1 MSMKKLLTAMM
12 LLLPLAAMAQHWTA
26 PGSNEYPDET
36 PVYVQVNI
44 NGVEATGGNGLE
56 LAAFIDDETS
66 PRACTSTTE
75 PVGMGTDTAVPHQ
88 WFVLRVK
95 GNKGDT
101 TNPNSSDMGK
111 TIKFRAF
118 YDGIEYDFIK
128 TIGFTGETYVPAP
141 LVLNLDAVTGVSLP
155 ETIEINQPVSAFP
168 YKQNLTEKS
177 SLLYGATSGNPT
189 APSTDT
195 SYTLMNES
203 GIRSEITYSWSSPDN
218 GITFSGN
225 TVTINNGMAMSY
237 NAHLTV
243 TIGQQQ
249 FNANTTIAVTIATI
263 PVQNI
268 TCDLTEIDKFYAY
281 DDFAAYIAGH
291 IKVLPDDAS
300 NKNYTLEVVGAE
312 AGLTDGCFTTSG
324 HYTVNIK
331 PEDTSYPGT
340 PATVTVNVYM
350 RPTNIGTD
358 QATIEV
364 KMGQNVFSA
373 IKDHQTLSWPIGYEP
388 NDYAKSDVMYTM
400 NPEPQECIGTDGT
413 AIKIGSVEVM
423 VMLTDGLTPSP
434 TYKGNDQYMVT
445 VNIVTALVVT
455 AAPSDVTT
463 FVKNGTM
470 VSDNTPAIVTVQ
482 NPANEEFKMED
493 LKITFGN
500 RYGGFPYAIQCNIVP
515 QGGSQTP
522 ATTTATTT
530 YGFRIQPLFVG
541 EAPYT
546 VSYKNENLCEG
557 NITIQKEEM
566 LSEGWSWVSVVTGG
580 IDLGS
585 SAAPSALTQA
595 DIVEIRSQEQL
606 LWNDPT
612 YGYVGSIKT
621 LNALEGM
628 YKVKTQKATKVNWGS
643 TSVVGNVP
651 AKTLKT
657 KYTWVNNPYEFDITL
672 NRIPEF
678 LNGLVPA
685 DGDRIIIHGGFAEY
699 SSGNWNAADNFAL
712 KEGSGFMYYNNSA
725 DEKEISFTN
734 DLLPDASILQQQTTA
749 GARTFGGQTAFAD
762 LFQYDVHAFADN
774 MSMVAVIGN
783 LDFPEDYTLG
793 VFAGNECRGRGSVA
807 VDGKMFVSAVG
818 KSGETM
824 TFKLVNNH
832 TGEILPIEGSV
843 AFGQLLGSLRAPV
856 TLNVADA
863 TAIGKVGAAQ
873 QSTEVYDLSGR
884 RIAASQR
891 GISIERKADGT
902 VRKVVKK

>member
-1 MSMKKLLTAMM
+1 
-12 LLLPLAAMAQHWTA
+12 MAQHWTA

-128 TIGFTGETYVPAP
+128 TIGFTGETYVPTP

-218 GITFSGN
+218 GITFSGDN
-225 TVTINNGMAMSY
+225 VTINNGMAMSY

-291 IKVLPDDAS
+291 IKVLPEDAS

-400 NPEPQECIGTDGT
+400 NPDPQECIGTDGT

-434 TYKGNDQYMVT
+434 TFKGNDQYTVT
-445 VNIVTALVVT
+445 VNIVTALKVT
-455 AAPSDVTT
+455 AIPSDVTT
-463 FVKNGTM
+463 FVKNGTT

-482 NPANEEFKMED
+482 NPAGEVFNKEG
-493 LKITFGN
+493 LKITFDD
-500 RYGGFPYAIQCNIVP
+500 RYTGFPYAMQCNIVEL
-515 QGGSQTP
+515 GGGQT
-522 ATTTATTT
+522 AEETTT

-541 EAPYT
+541 NAHYT
-546 VSYKNENLCEG
+546 VSNNDTPLCEG
-557 NITIQKEEM
+557 NITIQKEET
-566 LSEGWSWVSVVTGG
+566 LSEGWTWVSVVTGG

-585 SAAPSALTQA
+585 SAAPSVLTQA

-612 YGYVGSIKT
+612 YGYVGSIKG
-621 LNALEGM
+621 LNANDGM
-628 YKVKTQKATKVNWGS
+628 YKVKTNKPTKVNWGS
-643 TSVVGNVP
+643 SSAVENVGS
-651 AKTLKT
+651 KTLYT

-672 NRIPEF
+672 DRISQF
-678 LNGLVPA
+678 LAGVAPVE
-685 DGDRIIIHGGFAEY
+685 GDRIIIQGGFAEY
-699 SSGNWNAADNFAL
+699 ANEKWNAGEGFAL

-725 DEKEISFTN
+725 DEKLLSFAPG
-734 DLLPDASILQQQTTA
+734 LLPDASILQQQTTA

-774 MSMVAVIGN
+774 MSMVAVIEN

-793 VFAGNECRGRGSVA
+793 VFAGDECRGRGRVA

-832 TGEILPIEGSV
+832 TGDILPIEGSV

-856 TLNVADA
+856 TLNVADP